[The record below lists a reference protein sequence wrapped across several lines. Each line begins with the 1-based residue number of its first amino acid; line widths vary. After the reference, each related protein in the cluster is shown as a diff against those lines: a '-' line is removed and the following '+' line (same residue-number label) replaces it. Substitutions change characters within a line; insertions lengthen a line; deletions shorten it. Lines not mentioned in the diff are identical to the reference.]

1 MIKLSAGVKKQLIDL
16 FNEKEIG
23 IEGNILK
30 LIELDD
36 VDTEFNEYINT
47 CIENDRQTRVKR
59 LEITKKVQQQNT
71 ELTELDK
78 ENKKILKELKS
89 TLESVEESKRK
100 IVLQNQELI
109 EGKEEN
115 ERITKILQEE
125 MDRTEQ
131 SKNEAENAKQ
141 IALNDLDVLQRKT
154 QTELMGNI
162 VKVALG
168 VIMFISIVTTGMYV
182 FSILIGKEVDKIG
195 PAWTNMFGILLTNA
209 FSIVGTIMGVKYA
222 TKELEKKS

>member
-1 MIKLSAGVKKQLIDL
+1 MIKFNASIKKQLIDL
-16 FNEKEIG
+16 FNEKEVG
-23 IEGNILK
+23 LEGNILK

-36 VDTEFNEYINT
+36 IDTEFNDYINT
-47 CIENDRQTRVKR
+47 CIENDRETRVKR

-125 MDRTEQ
+125 MERTEQ
-131 SKNEAENAKQ
+131 AKIEAENAKQ
-141 IALNDLDVLQRKT
+141 IALNDLDILQRKT
-154 QTELMGNI
+154 QTELMGRI

-182 FSILIGKEVDKIG
+182 FSMLVNKEVDKIG

-222 TKELEKKS
+222 TKESEKK

>member
-1 MIKLSAGVKKQLIDL
+1 MIKFNASIKKQLIDL
-16 FNEKEIG
+16 YNEKEIG
-23 IEGNILK
+23 LEGNILK

-36 VDTEFNEYINT
+36 IDTEFNEYINT
-47 CIENDRQTRVKR
+47 CIENDRETRVKR

-125 MDRTEQ
+125 MERTEQ
-131 SKNEAENAKQ
+131 AKIEAENAKQ
-141 IALNDLDVLQRKT
+141 IALNDLDILQRKT
-154 QTELMGNI
+154 QTELMGRI

-182 FSILIGKEVDKIG
+182 FSMLVNKEVDKIG

-222 TKELEKKS
+222 TKEPDKKS

>member
-16 FNEKEIG
+16 FNEKEVG
-23 IEGNILK
+23 LEGNILK

-36 VDTEFNEYINT
+36 IDTEFNEYINT
-47 CIENDRQTRVKR
+47 CIENDRETRVKR

-125 MDRTEQ
+125 MERTEQ
-131 SKNEAENAKQ
+131 AKIEAENAKQ
-141 IALNDLDVLQRKT
+141 IALNDLDILQRKT

-182 FSILIGKEVDKIG
+182 FSMLVNKEVDKIG

-222 TKELEKKS
+222 TKESEKK